1 MYAVTR
7 TKLFKSNQSQAMRL
21 PKDVAFPDDVREV
34 VILNDGA
41 RRIVVPADSVWDDFF
56 SRPGVDLG
64 EREQPDHQVREDF

>member
-34 VILNDGA
+34 VILRDGP

-56 SRPGVDLG
+56 DRPGVDIG
-64 EREQPDHQVREDF
+64 ERAQLGHQEREDF